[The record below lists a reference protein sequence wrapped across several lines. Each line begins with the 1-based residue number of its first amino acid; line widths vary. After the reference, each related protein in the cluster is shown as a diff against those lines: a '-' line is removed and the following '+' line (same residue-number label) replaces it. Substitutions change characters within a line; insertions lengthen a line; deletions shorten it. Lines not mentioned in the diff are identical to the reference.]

1 MPITRATSNVIT
13 DLAITTAK
21 IADGAV
27 ATAKIAD
34 LAVTTG
40 KIADGAVTNAK
51 IPSGEIA
58 SSKLAPITATGST
71 TARAI
76 ADRFADVVNVKDF
89 GAKGDGV
96 TDDTAAIQ
104 AAINSVSSR
113 NGGEV
118 RFNAGQYKV
127 SSQLTVS
134 TSGVKLIGVGA
145 EAYAAG
151 VLGTEIA
158 WFGSSAIGT
167 TILFLQFCDA
177 CVVEGISFNCRNLAE
192 YGIQA
197 QGVKLSNFRGFT
209 IRDFTFAGFYGYCGN
224 LAGQW
229 SNTNHFENF
238 LITCANNG
246 VIGLYLDGSSVENND
261 WFNNVF
267 INGFVQ
273 VARTSSSSKAAL
285 FDFCD
290 SNTFIECD
298 FNVYGT
304 GNGDA
309 MEFRS
314 TTRDFYPEN
323 NFFYSCSINSIKVT
337 EGSGKFIGDQFFYAF
352 TTKDNEILPDHR
364 KLRLIT
370 DVGSAKGMG
379 DYEIRKSTGSV
390 TFRAP
395 TVNTAY
401 RLLGNIND
409 SDDFGFVVQRTSDL
423 STYNTLTVVNS
434 LGHFFAGS
442 DNLQSIGTPTFR
454 WSVVYAGTGTIS
466 TSDEREKQ
474 QIEPIDPAILSA
486 WKKVNFKQFKFNDAV
501 EKKGDD
507 ARLHIGVIAQ
517 QVKEAFESEGL
528 DAFEYGLLCYDE
540 WDAQDEIKDDEGNVI
555 QPAREAGNRYGVRYE
570 ECLALECAY
579 QRIVT
584 ESLLERIEALESK

>member
-1 MPITRATSNVIT
+1 V
-13 DLAITTAK
+13 
-21 IADGAV
+21 
-27 ATAKIAD
+27 
-34 LAVTTG
+34 
-40 KIADGAVTNAK
+40 
-51 IPSGEIA
+51 
-58 SSKLAPITATGST
+58 
-71 TARAI
+71 
-76 ADRFADVVNVKDF
+76 
-89 GAKGDGV
+89 
-96 TDDTAAIQ
+96 
-104 AAINSVSSR
+104 
-113 NGGEV
+113 
-118 RFNAGQYKV
+118 
-127 SSQLTVS
+127 
-134 TSGVKLIGVGA
+134 
-145 EAYAAG
+145 
-151 VLGTEIA
+151 
-158 WFGSSAIGT
+158 
-167 TILFLQFCDA
+167 
-177 CVVEGISFNCRNLAE
+177 
-192 YGIQA
+192 
-197 QGVKLSNFRGFT
+197 
-209 IRDFTFAGFYGYCGN
+209 
-224 LAGQW
+224 
-229 SNTNHFENF
+229 
-238 LITCANNG
+238 
-246 VIGLYLDGSSVENND
+246 
-261 WFNNVF
+261 
-267 INGFVQ
+267 
-273 VARTSSSSKAAL
+273 
-285 FDFCD
+285 
-290 SNTFIECD
+290 
-298 FNVYGT
+298 
-304 GNGDA
+304 
-309 MEFRS
+309 EFRS

-364 KLRLIT
+364 KLRIIT

-395 TVNTAY
+395 TANTAY

-434 LGHFFAGS
+434 LGHFLAGS
-442 DNLQSIGTPTFR
+442 ANLQSIGTPTYR
-454 WSVVYAGTGTIS
+454 WSVVYAGTGTIN

-584 ESLLERIEALESK
+584 ESLLERIEALEAK